1 MNPSP
6 RKLAD
11 IFSTQLT
18 ASQKQAVFHRD
29 GPLLVIAGPGSG
41 KTRVIT
47 YRIAALIESGVA
59 PYNICAITFTNKA
72 AEEMRQRAV
81 SLGASGG
88 AYISTFHSLCV
99 RILRRYASVAGV
111 NPNFS
116 IYDDSDQ
123 SKCVK
128 QSIADCG
135 FDSANFPPARMLDAI
150 STLKNKLIDA
160 DSYQKQAYDFFSKAL
175 SKIYSRYQKILNELS
190 ALDFDDLLTNTAF
203 LLEGH
208 AEVCTE
214 LGNRFK
220 YLLIDEYQDTNHA
233 QYRIAKALASSH
245 NNICATGDP
254 DQSIYRWR
262 GADIRNILDFE
273 RDWPD
278 ALVVRLEENFRST
291 PAILNAADR
300 LIANNQSRKEKRLIA
315 TRPAEGK
322 VLIEQFEDEQEEA
335 LGLAENINQLVSK
348 GVSLSRIAVFYRVNA
363 QSRAIEEQFIRN
375 KIPYQIVRGVEFYN
389 RKEIRDVLAYL
400 KVIVN
405 PADRV
410 ALLRIINTPTRGLGK
425 TTIDKILDYASR
437 SGKGMYDAIKEVK
450 QVSNIPQST
459 AAKLIAFY
467 NMMEDFKKDASGPV
481 EKIIESV
488 FEKSGLEKSLNAEG
502 ADGKDAIANIEE
514 LISAAA
520 VFDKQAAEDRRT
532 SLANAH
538 ETPPRKA
545 GLRKTSQGFAEDTET
560 TEINEENK
568 TSVAEDGGQG
578 AEDGGQGTE
587 GGGRRT
593 EDGRQRTEKPSLV
606 DYLQQIA
613 LFSDADAYDA
623 SVDRAALMTLHSA
636 KGLEFDNVFIV
647 GVEEGLLP
655 HERSAEGA
663 DETEEERRLFFVGIT
678 RAKTNLFIS
687 FARYRQIRG
696 QTLRTI
702 PSQFL
707 YEIGIEFSES
717 TPAAEDS
724 EIFSH
729 RGHRDHRDNEEN
741 QESESYLSSVAYKN
755 SVAKGIFR
763 RGDIV
768 VHKKFGLGTVK
779 DFADMGE
786 NSIVTVAFNTGTT
799 KTLMLKYAKLTKI

>member
-1 MNPSP
+1 MNPP
-6 RKLAD
+6 AHKPAD
-11 IFSTQLT
+11 VFSTQLT
-18 ASQKQAVFHRD
+18 PSQRQAVFHRD

-47 YRIAALIESGVA
+47 YRIAALVQSGVA

-99 RILRRYASVAGV
+99 RILRRYAAAAAV

-116 IYDDSDQ
+116 IYDESDQ
-123 SKCVK
+123 AKCVK

-135 FDSANFPPARMLDAI
+135 FDTANFPPARMLDAI

-160 DSYQKQAYDFFSKAL
+160 DSYQNEAYDFFSKAL

-190 ALDFDDLLTNTAF
+190 ALDFDDLLMKSAF

-208 AEVCTE
+208 EDVRADIGE
-214 LGNRFK
+214 RFK

-233 QYRIAKALASSH
+233 QYRIAKALVAIH

-291 PAILNAADR
+291 PAILDTADR

-315 TRPAEGK
+315 TRPAAGK
-322 VLIEQFEDEQEEA
+322 VTIEPFEDEQAEA
-335 LGLAENINQLVSK
+335 LGLADNINQLVSQ
-348 GVSLSRIAVFYRVNA
+348 GVSLTRIAVFYRVNA

-389 RKEIRDVLAYL
+389 RKEIRDCLAYL

-410 ALLRIINTPTRGLGK
+410 ALLRIINTPPRGLGK
-425 TTIDKILDYASR
+425 TTIDKLLDYASR
-437 SGKGMYDAIKEVK
+437 RNIGLYEALKTVGQIP
-450 QVSNIPQST
+450 NIPKTT
-459 AAKLIAFY
+459 AAKLTAFY
-467 NMMEDFKKDASGPV
+467 NMLEDFKKDASGPV
-481 EKIIESV
+481 EKTIESV
-488 FEKSGLEKSLNAEG
+488 FEKSGLEKSLESEGAEG
-502 ADGKDAIANIEE
+502 EDAITNIEE

-520 VFDKQAAEDRRT
+520 VFDKQ
-532 SLANAH
+532 S
-538 ETPPRKA
+538 
-545 GLRKTSQGFAEDTET
+545 
-560 TEINEENK
+560 EN
-568 TSVAEDGGQG
+568 
-578 AEDGGQGTE
+578 
-587 GGGRRT
+587 
-593 EDGRQRTEKPSLV
+593 PSLV

-613 LFSDADAYDA
+613 LFSDADAYDS
-623 SVDRAALMTLHSA
+623 SVDRVALMTLHSA

-647 GVEEGLLP
+647 GVEDGLLP
-655 HERSAEGA
+655 HERSADGI

-678 RAKTNLFIS
+678 RAKINLFIS
-687 FARYRQIRG
+687 FAKYRQIRG
-696 QTLRTI
+696 QTLRAI

-707 YEIGIEFSES
+707 YELGIEFSES
-717 TPAAEDS
+717 TTEKFTAEHAETAEDS
-724 EIFSH
+724 EKMVASNGCGYDARFVKRMTSNVTDTPDNNI
-729 RGHRDHRDNEEN
+729 RGQASRATDGRKTQPACSAVRNGF
-741 QESESYLSSVAYKN
+741 K
-755 SVAKGIFR
+755 

-768 VHKKFGLGTVK
+768 VHKKFGIGTVK

-786 NSIVTVAFNTGTT
+786 NSIATVAFNTGLT
-799 KTLMLKYAKLTKI
+799 KSLHLKYAKLTKI